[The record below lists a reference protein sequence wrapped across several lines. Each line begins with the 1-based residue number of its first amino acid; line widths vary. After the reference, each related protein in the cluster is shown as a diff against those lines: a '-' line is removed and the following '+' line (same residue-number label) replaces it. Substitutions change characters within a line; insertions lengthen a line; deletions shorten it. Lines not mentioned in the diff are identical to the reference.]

1 MDKVQKVDLWI
12 VGHSFSE
19 SLKDKDAEDYT
30 EYSIQTDQG
39 TFLHIKLIDQYNG
52 DPDSKLQKRH
62 I

>member
-1 MDKVQKVDLWI
+1 VDLWI

-39 TFLHIKLIDQYNG
+39 TFLRIKLIDQHNG
-52 DPDSKLQKRH
+52 NPDSKFQKRH